1 MCQLIRGTPYT
12 RVKILCHDV
21 CCLPMEGLFIAKILE
36 ELEVLLPARN
46 LGWVFPNETTAA
58 LLLEP
63 VAKNA
68 KPFNLVFAY
77 RPPTPALY
85 LNRDKLEGSAVN
97 AFGRALDGRVKGT
110 LERVSQLK
118 LDRVVMLEFA
128 DAPGFVALPAV
139 RVLFELTGR
148 NTNMLMLEP
157 GTGFEGRILAVAREI
172 TGDRN
177 RFRQIRTG
185 GKYTAPPPYEKLDP
199 RTASDA
205 ELREK
210 LSGKPISSWAKQL
223 DGLGP
228 SLAQELEYRA
238 EKFEGAEFERGLMA
252 LRALTANPSLS
263 SDQSLSDQARG
274 RANEDRLTALRKAL
288 REPLEKRAKLLE
300 KQLEDVN
307 RAREALLEGWQAREW
322 ADTLLAFVRDVPT
335 GISSVT
341 LPNLYGAGEVQI
353 PLEPTLDA
361 AQNANK
367 LYARARRR
375 EEVFAKLEE
384 REPALLQTQREVLEL
399 LATLETANIS
409 KLEQLLESD
418 SENRQAPPAVG
429 MRFHTKNGFEVLVG
443 RNDKENDVLT
453 HKLAKSVDVWM
464 HVQGYPGSHVIV
476 RAKNREVPFTDILEA
491 ASIAAHFSKAK
502 GSTNVPVD
510 YTLAKSVWRPKGARA
525 GAVYFSHQKTVF
537 VEPGL
542 PGRVS

>member
-1 MCQLIRGTPYT
+1 
-12 RVKILCHDV
+12 
-21 CCLPMEGLFIAKILE
+21 MEGLFIAKILE
-36 ELEVLLPARN
+36 ELHAKLPARN

-63 VAKNA
+63 VAEKGNI
-68 KPFNLVFAY
+68 FNLVFAY

-85 LNRDKLEGSAVN
+85 INRDKLEGSPTN
-97 AFGRALDGRVKGT
+97 AFQRALDGRVKGT
-110 LERVSQLK
+110 LENVSQLK
-118 LDRVVMLEFA
+118 LDRVVMLEFS

-148 NTNMLMLEP
+148 NTNLLMLEP
-157 GTGFEGRILAVAREI
+157 GTGFEGKISAAAREI

-185 GKYTAPPPYEKLDP
+185 GQYTAPPPYEKLDP

-210 LSGKPISSWAKQL
+210 LEGKSISSWAKYV

-228 SLAQELEYRA
+228 SLARELEYRA
-238 EKFEGAEFERGLMA
+238 SKLTGTEFETGSMA
-252 LRALTANPSLS
+252 LRALTSNPSLS
-263 SDQSLSDQARG
+263 SDQTLSDQARG
-274 RANEDRLTALRKAL
+274 RANQDRLIALRKTL

-300 KQLEDVN
+300 KQLEDVH
-307 RAREALLEGWQAREW
+307 RAREALLEAWQAREW
-322 ADTLLAFVRDVPT
+322 ADALLAYVRDVPP
-335 GISSVT
+335 GVLSIK
-341 LPNLYGAGEVQI
+341 LPNLYGSGEVEI
-353 PLEPTLDA
+353 PLEPNLDA

-375 EEVFAKLEE
+375 EEVYAKLEE
-384 REPALLQTQREVLEL
+384 REPALLETQREILGLV
-399 LATLETANIS
+399 AKLETANEAQ
-409 KLEQLLESD
+409 LEKLLESSD
-418 SENRQAPPAVG
+418 DARQTPPAVG
-429 MRFHTKNGFEVLVG
+429 MRFNTKGGFEVLVG

-453 HKLAKSVDVWM
+453 HKLAKSLDVWM

-476 RAKNREVPFTDILEA
+476 RAKNREVPFQDILEA
-491 ASIAAHFSKAK
+491 ARIAAHFSKAK

-542 PGRVS
+542 PGRV

>member
-1 MCQLIRGTPYT
+1 
-12 RVKILCHDV
+12 
-21 CCLPMEGLFIAKILE
+21 MEGLFIAKILE
-36 ELEVLLPARN
+36 ELQTLLPARN

-63 VAKNA
+63 IAKNA

-85 LNRDKLEGSAVN
+85 QNRDKLEGSAVN

-110 LERVSQLK
+110 LERISQLK

-157 GTGFEGRILAVAREI
+157 GTGFEGKILAAAREI
-172 TGDRN
+172 TSDRN

-210 LSGKPISSWAKQL
+210 LAGKPISSWAKQL

-228 SLAQELEYRA
+228 SLAQELEFRA
-238 EKFEGAEFERGLMA
+238 EKFEGTEFERGLMA
-252 LRALTANPSLS
+252 LRALTKNPSLS
-263 SDQSLSDQARG
+263 SEQSLSDQARG
-274 RANEDRLTALRKAL
+274 RASDDRLIALRKTL

-335 GISSVT
+335 GVASIT
-341 LPNLYGAGEVQI
+341 LPNLYGVGEVQI

-384 REPALLQTQREVLEL
+384 REPALKETRREILEL
-399 LATLETANIS
+399 LATLETANKT
-409 KLEQLLESD
+409 KLEKLLEADD
-418 SENRQAPPAVG
+418 SRETRPAVG
-429 MRFHTKNGFEVLVG
+429 MRFYTKGGFEVLVG

-453 HKLAKSVDVWM
+453 HKLAKSMDVWM

-476 RAKNREVPFTDILEA
+476 RAKNREVPFSEILEA

>member
-1 MCQLIRGTPYT
+1 
-12 RVKILCHDV
+12 
-21 CCLPMEGLFIAKILE
+21 MEGLFIAKILE
-36 ELEVLLPARN
+36 ELQGLLPARN

-63 VAKNA
+63 ISKNA

-97 AFGRALDGRVKGT
+97 AFGRALEGRVKGT
-110 LERVSQLK
+110 LEQISQLK

-157 GTGFEGRILAVAREI
+157 GVSFEGKILAAAREI

-185 GKYTAPPPYEKLDP
+185 GKYSPPPPYEKLDP
-199 RTASDA
+199 RIASDA

-210 LSGKPISSWAKQL
+210 LEGKPISSWAKQL

-228 SLAQELEYRA
+228 SLAQELEFRA
-238 EKFEGAEFERGLMA
+238 GKFEGTEFERGLIA
-252 LRALTANPSLS
+252 LRALTKNPSLS
-263 SDQSLSDQARG
+263 SEQSLSDQARG
-274 RANEDRLTALRKAL
+274 RATEDRLIALRKAL

-335 GISSVT
+335 GVSSVT

-384 REPALLQTQREVLEL
+384 REPALLQTQREVLDL
-399 LATLETANIS
+399 LATLETATES
-409 KLEQLLESD
+409 KLEKLLEAD
-418 SENRQAPPAVG
+418 DNREAPPAVG
-429 MRFHTKNGFEVLVG
+429 MRFKTKGGFEVLVG

-453 HKLAKSVDVWM
+453 HKLAKSMDVWM

-476 RAKNREVPFTDILEA
+476 RAKNREVPFSEILEA

-542 PGRVS
+542 PGRI

>member
-1 MCQLIRGTPYT
+1 
-12 RVKILCHDV
+12 
-21 CCLPMEGLFIAKILE
+21 MEGLFIAKILE
-36 ELEVLLPARN
+36 ELRTLLPARN

-63 VAKNA
+63 IAKNS

-118 LDRVVMLEFA
+118 LDRVVMLEFS

-148 NTNMLMLEP
+148 NTNLLLLEP
-157 GTGFEGRILAVAREI
+157 GNGFEGKILATAR
-172 TGDRN
+172 
-177 RFRQIRTG
+177 G

-199 RTASDA
+199 RSASDA

-210 LSGKPISSWAKQL
+210 LEGKSISSWAKYL

-228 SLAQELEYRA
+228 SLARELEYRA
-238 EKFEGAEFERGLMA
+238 EKLGGTEFERGLIA

-263 SDQSLSDQARG
+263 SDQTLSDQARG
-274 RANEDRLTALRKAL
+274 RANEDRLTALRKTL

-300 KQLEDVN
+300 KQLEDVS
-307 RAREALLEGWQAREW
+307 RAREALLDGWQAREW
-322 ADTLLAFVRDVPT
+322 ADTLLAFVRDVPP
-335 GISSVT
+335 GVSSVT
-341 LPNLYGAGEVQI
+341 LPNLYGDGEVKI
-353 PLEPTLDA
+353 PLEANLDA

-375 EEVFAKLEE
+375 EEVFNKLEE
-384 REPALLQTQREVLEL
+384 REPILRQTQQDVLEL
-399 LATLETANIS
+399 LEKLDTATEAELE
-409 KLEQLLESD
+409 KLLESD
-418 SENRQAPPAVG
+418 EDNREAPPAVG
-429 MRFHTKNGFEVLVG
+429 MRFTTKGGFEVLVG

-453 HKLAKSVDVWM
+453 HKLAKSLDLWL
-464 HVQGYPGSHVIV
+464 HVQGYPGSHVII
-476 RAKNREVPFTDILEA
+476 RAKNREVPFQDILEA

>member
-1 MCQLIRGTPYT
+1 VVARGTPFA
-12 RVKILCHDV
+12 RVEIFRHDV
-21 CCLPMEGLFIAKILE
+21 CCLSMEGLFIAKILE

-85 LNRDKLEGSAVN
+85 QNRDKLEGSAVN
-97 AFGRALDGRVKGT
+97 AFGRALEGRVKGT

-157 GTGFEGRILAVAREI
+157 GTGFEGKILAAAREI

-199 RTASDA
+199 RTASDS

-210 LSGKPISSWAKQL
+210 LIGKPISSWAKQL

-238 EKFEGAEFERGLMA
+238 GKFEGTEFERGLIA
-252 LRALTANPSLS
+252 LRALTKNPSLS

-274 RANEDRLTALRKAL
+274 RATEDRLIALRKTL

-307 RAREALLEGWQAREW
+307 RAREALLEAWQAREW
-322 ADTLLAFVRDVPT
+322 ADALLAFVRDVPT
-335 GISSVT
+335 GVSSVT
-341 LPNLYGAGEVQI
+341 LPNLYGAGEITI

-384 REPALLQTQREVLEL
+384 REPALLQTQREVLDL
-399 LATLETANIS
+399 LATLETATES
-409 KLEQLLESD
+409 KLEKLLEAD
-418 SENRQAPPAVG
+418 DNNREAPPAVG
-429 MRFHTKNGFEVLVG
+429 MRFKTKGGFEVLVG

-453 HKLAKSVDVWM
+453 HKLAKSMDVWM

-476 RAKNREVPFTDILEA
+476 RAKNREVPFSEILEA

-542 PGRVS
+542 PGRV

>member
-1 MCQLIRGTPYT
+1 
-12 RVKILCHDV
+12 
-21 CCLPMEGLFIAKILE
+21 MEGLFIAKILE

-157 GTGFEGRILAVAREI
+157 GTGFEGKILAAAREI

-177 RFRQIRTG
+177 RYRQIRTG
-185 GKYTAPPPYEKLDP
+185 GQYTAPPPYEKLDP

-210 LSGKPISSWAKQL
+210 LIDKPILGWAKQL

-238 EKFEGAEFERGLMA
+238 GKFEGTEFERGLIA

-263 SDQSLSDQARG
+263 SEQSLSDQARG
-274 RANEDRLTALRKAL
+274 RANEDRLIALRRTL

-300 KQLEDVN
+300 KQLEDVS
-307 RAREALLEGWQAREW
+307 RAREALLEAWQAREW

-335 GISSVT
+335 GISSVN

-353 PLEPTLDA
+353 PLEPTLDT

-384 REPALLQTQREVLEL
+384 REPALLQTQREILDL

-409 KLEQLLESD
+409 KLEKLLEAD
-418 SENRQAPPAVG
+418 DNNREAPPAVG
-429 MRFHTKNGFEVLVG
+429 MRFKTKSGFEVLVG

-453 HKLAKSVDVWM
+453 HKLAKSMDVWM

-542 PGRVS
+542 PGRV

>member
-1 MCQLIRGTPYT
+1 
-12 RVKILCHDV
+12 
-21 CCLPMEGLFIAKILE
+21 MEGLFIAKILE
-36 ELEVLLPARN
+36 ELRTLLPARN

-63 VAKNA
+63 IAKNA

-110 LERVSQLK
+110 IERVSQLK
-118 LDRVVMLEFA
+118 LDRVVMLEFS

-157 GTGFEGRILAVAREI
+157 GTGFEGKILATAREI

-210 LSGKPISSWAKQL
+210 LEGKNISSWAKYL

-228 SLAQELEYRA
+228 SLAKELEYRA
-238 EKFEGAEFERGLMA
+238 EKLDGTEFERGLIA

-263 SDQSLSDQARG
+263 SDQTLSDQARG
-274 RANEDRLTALRKAL
+274 RANEDRLIALRKTL

-300 KQLEDVN
+300 KQLLDVS

-335 GISSVT
+335 GVSSVT

-353 PLEPTLDA
+353 PLEVNLDA

-384 REPALLQTQREVLEL
+384 REPVLLKTQREILEL
-399 LATLETANIS
+399 LATLETATEA
-409 KLEQLLESD
+409 KLEKLLESD
-418 SENRQAPPAVG
+418 EGNREAPPAVG
-429 MRFHTKNGFEVLVG
+429 MRFTTKGGFEVLVG

-453 HKLAKSVDVWM
+453 HKLAKSLDLWL
-464 HVQGYPGSHVIV
+464 HVQGYPGSHIII
-476 RAKNREVPFTDILEA
+476 RAKNREVPFLDILEA
-491 ASIAAHFSKAK
+491 AAIAAHFSKAK

-542 PGRVS
+542 PGRV

>member
-1 MCQLIRGTPYT
+1 
-12 RVKILCHDV
+12 
-21 CCLPMEGLFIAKILE
+21 MEGLFIAKILE
-36 ELEVLLPARN
+36 ELRTLLPARN

-63 VAKNA
+63 VAKNS

-85 LNRDKLEGSAVN
+85 LNRDKLEGNAVN

-110 LERVSQLK
+110 LERVTQLK
-118 LDRVVMLEFA
+118 LDRVVMLEFS
-128 DAPGFVALPAV
+128 DAPGFVALPAL

-148 NTNMLMLEP
+148 NTNMLILEP
-157 GTGFEGRILAVAREI
+157 GNGFEGKILAAAREI

-199 RTASDA
+199 RSASDA
-205 ELREK
+205 ELRDK
-210 LSGKPISSWAKQL
+210 LEGNQISSWAKYL

-228 SLAQELEYRA
+228 SLARELEYRA
-238 EKFEGAEFERGLMA
+238 DKLNGTEFERGLIA

-263 SDQSLSDQARG
+263 SDQTLSDQARG
-274 RANEDRLTALRKAL
+274 RANEDRLIALRKTL

-300 KQLEDVN
+300 KQLLDVS

-335 GISSVT
+335 GVSSVT

-353 PLEPTLDA
+353 PLEANLDA

-375 EEVFAKLEE
+375 EEVFQKLEE
-384 REPALLQTQREVLEL
+384 REPTLRQTQQEVLALLEKLDTASEAELE
-399 LATLETANIS
+399 
-409 KLEQLLESD
+409 KLLESD
-418 SENRQAPPAVG
+418 EDNREAPPAVG
-429 MRFHTKNGFEVLVG
+429 MRFTTKGGFEVLVG
-443 RNDKENDVLT
+443 RNDKENDALT
-453 HKLAKSVDVWM
+453 HKLAKSLDLWL

-476 RAKNREVPFTDILEA
+476 RAKNREVPFLDILEA
-491 ASIAAHFSKAK
+491 AAIAAHFSKAK

-510 YTLAKSVWRPKGARA
+510 YTYAKSVWRPKGARA

-542 PGRVS
+542 PGRVP

>member
-1 MCQLIRGTPYT
+1 
-12 RVKILCHDV
+12 
-21 CCLPMEGLFIAKILE
+21 MEGLFIAKILE
-36 ELEVLLPARN
+36 ELHAKLPARN

-63 VAKNA
+63 VAEKG
-68 KPFNLVFAY
+68 KIFNLVFAY

-85 LNRDKLEGSAVN
+85 INRDKLEGSPVN
-97 AFGRALDGRVKGT
+97 AFQRALDGRVKGT
-110 LERVSQLK
+110 LEKVSQLK
-118 LDRVVMLEFA
+118 LDRVVMLEFSE
-128 DAPGFVALPAV
+128 APGFVALPAV

-148 NTNMLMLEP
+148 NTNLLMLEP
-157 GTGFEGRILAVAREI
+157 GTGFEGKILAAAREI
-172 TGDRN
+172 TNDRN

-185 GKYTAPPPYEKLDP
+185 GQYTAPPPYEKLDP

-205 ELREK
+205 ELQEK
-210 LSGKPISSWAKQL
+210 LEGKSISSWAKYL

-228 SLAQELEYRA
+228 SLARELEYRA
-238 EKFEGAEFERGLMA
+238 SCSQDSTYRAVRAEKLDGTEFERGLIA

-263 SDQSLSDQARG
+263 SDQTLSDQARG
-274 RANEDRLTALRKAL
+274 RANEDRLTALRKTL

-335 GISSVT
+335 GVSSVT
-341 LPNLYGAGEVQI
+341 LPNLYGADEVQI
-353 PLEPTLDA
+353 PLEANLDA

-375 EEVFAKLEE
+375 EEVFTKLEE
-384 REPALLQTQREVLEL
+384 REPVLRQTQRDIL
-399 LATLETANIS
+399 N
-409 KLEQLLESD
+409 LLEKLD
-418 SENRQAPPAVG
+418 TATEAELEKLLEADDNNREAPPAVG
-429 MRFHTKNGFEVLVG
+429 MRFKTKGGFEVLVG

-453 HKLAKSVDVWM
+453 HKLAKSLDIWM

-476 RAKNREVPFTDILEA
+476 RAKNREVPFSDILEA
-491 ASIAAHFSKAK
+491 AAIAAHFSKAK

-510 YTLAKSVWRPKGARA
+510 YTYAKSVWRPKGARA

-542 PGRVS
+542 PGRV